1 MASVYREPGPYA
13 TETRDEVLSRI
24 VKLYRENPMS
34 KTVVEK
40 IHRLAEKLRSRFGD
54 EPIKIMDFCGTH
66 EWTITHFGLRSLM
79 PENVELVAGPG
90 CPVCI
95 TPAYYV
101 DVAIKLALD
110 GITVYTYGDAYKLP
124 GSAHRGSG
132 KPRNLAEA
140 RAQGGSVEVV
150 YSVVDAVKRARETG
164 KESVFFAVGFE
175 TTAPATASAVVNRMA
190 PRNLTFINVH
200 RLTPPIMRYT
210 FEVHK
215 ERIPIRGV
223 IAPGHVSTIT
233 GAKAWEFVVKDYGIP
248 TVVAGFEPLDVLLAI
263 MEILRQHVTGD
274 IRLVNEY
281 TRAVTWE
288 GNVEAQ
294 KAINECC
301 EVVDAAWRGLGFVPK
316 SGLAFRD
323 KYAEYD
329 ALRQYG
335 IPELT
340 PERFKYDL
348 PPGCKCAEITLGL
361 AKPTDCP
368 YFLRGCTPANPY
380 GPCMV
385 SSEGT
390 CAVWARYGGGGLA
403 VEVAREIGIL

>member
-1 MASVYREPGPYA
+1 MSVFTEPGPYA
-13 TETRDEVLSRI
+13 VESKDEVLARI
-24 VKLYRENPMS
+24 LKLYRLNPMS
-34 KTVVEK
+34 KEVVEK
-40 IHRLAEKLRSRFGD
+40 IHRLAEKLKSRFGD

-79 PENVELVAGPG
+79 PPNVELVAGPG
-90 CPVCI
+90 CPVCV

-101 DVAIKLALD
+101 DVAIKLALE

-132 KPRNLAEA
+132 KPRSLAEA

-150 YSVVDAVKRARETG
+150 YSVVDAVKKARESG

-175 TTAPATASAVVNRMA
+175 TTAPATASVIVREVA
-190 PRNLTFINVH
+190 PENLSFINVH

-210 FEVHK
+210 FEIHK
-215 ERIPIRGV
+215 EHIPIRGV

-233 GAKAWEFVVKDYGIP
+233 GAKAWSFVVEEYGIP

-263 MEILRQHVTGD
+263 LEILRQLYEGKP
-274 IRLVNEY
+274 RLVNEY

-294 KAINECC
+294 KAIRECC
-301 EVVDAAWRGLGFVPK
+301 EEVDAAWRGLGFVPK
-316 SGLAFRD
+316 SGLAFRQ
-323 KYAEYD
+323 KYKKYD
-329 ALRQYG
+329 ALERYG

-403 VEVAREIGIL
+403 LEVAKEVGLL